1 MEISN
6 TISSQIEKL
15 MKESNVTRL
24 KLSKDTGIPY
34 TTLTQIINGRT
45 KNPQIRAIEIIADY
59 FRVSLD
65 YLLGQS
71 FSALI
76 EKRLSELNMSI
87 DELAKATDLPRILL
101 ESLDTYQTAPWD
113 FEAGEL
119 IDRISTALGMEYKT
133 LAMAWA
139 RQEPPT
145 FDGPMDS
152 RSLEEIFVNEKFEQN
167 SYEPTAGSSLSSKEE
182 RDIAVDLERMIGE
195 LESNEAMAFHGE
207 PMDEETKELMRISL
221 ESSLRLA
228 KQMAKQKFNPNKNK

>member
-1 MEISN
+1 MEISGN
-6 TISSQIEKL
+6 ISKQIERL
-15 MKESNVTRL
+15 MKEHNVTRL

-45 KNPQIRAIEIIADY
+45 KNPQVKALETIAEY
-59 FRVSLD
+59 FQVSLD

-71 FSALI
+71 FSALM

-87 DELAKATDLPRILL
+87 DDLSKATDLPRLLL
-101 ESLDTYQTAPWD
+101 ESLETFPNAPWD
-113 FEAGEL
+113 FEAGAI
-119 IDRISTALGMEYKT
+119 IDRISTALKMDYKT

-139 RQEPPT
+139 RQEPPVY
-145 FDGPMDS
+145 DGPQDS
-152 RSLEEIFVNEKFEQN
+152 RSIEEIFVNEEFEQY
-167 SYEPTAGSSLSSKEE
+167 SYEPKTDSSLSSKEE

-221 ESSLRLA
+221 ENSLRLA